1 MGGGIEHL
9 TVLIRIKL
17 TAGLDPKFL
26 TVLDL
31 YLYLNCKWF
40 AIKCQYVTQ
49 HAATVDPQH
58 SLTNRTSLASEPFGK
73 KVCCSP
79 SASRLRTLC
88 CTGNL
93 CRTGLRT
100 TKFCTQPQVICV
112 LLKVGFFLTGQG
124 NLV

>member
-31 YLYLNCKWF
+31 YLYQNCKWF

-58 SLTNRTSLASEPFGK
+58 SLTNRTSLASKPFGK
-73 KVCCSP
+73 KS
-79 SASRLRTLC
+79 
-88 CTGNL
+88 
-93 CRTGLRT
+93 
-100 TKFCTQPQVICV
+100 V
-112 LLKVGFFLTGQG
+112 LLTKRQQVAHIVLHRQFVSHGIK
-124 NLV
+124 NN